1 MESKISDLVDN
12 LSGINNKECKSCMER
27 KKIKSECD
35 FIGFRNNILN
45 YKCKECGKR
54 CSKSINETSINFLI
68 MHQFGSGDLNK
79 FVLLLRKGV
88 SLMNTWIVGK
98 NLMKL
103 QYSLM
108 KLIIMS

>member
-1 MESKISDLVDN
+1 MV
-12 LSGINNKECKSCMER
+12 R

-68 MHQFGSGDLNK
+68 LHQFCSGDLNK

-88 SLMNTWIVGK
+88 YPYEYMDCREKFNETSIQPKEAYYSEL
-98 NLMKL
+98 NLEDITDENYENFQKV
-103 QYSLM
+103 
-108 KLIIMS
+108 